1 MVSGINSDHF
11 KNSFAVRA
19 TPVLVPLLALT
30 AFGGIL
36 LPSTYARETTT
47 WAAQGVGQDWVNLLV
62 VVPWMALSG
71 FWAARGSRRALLLLG
86 GGLVYLVYG
95 FLAYTLAVHFNA
107 LFLLYCAVLGLSF
120 FALASLGGI
129 LHGGAV
135 PSWFAA
141 DRIPVRLAGVTQ
153 LVVGAMFALV
163 WLSEVVPALLRGVP
177 PPSVVEAG
185 LLTNPV
191 HVLDLSLLL
200 PGLMLSG
207 ISLLRR
213 RPLGLALSPLLLGFA
228 ALMVS
233 AIGGMVL
240 VMALRRVAIQWA
252 LAVVFA
258 VVAVATFIVLAK
270 LLTAI
275 REVSK

>member
-1 MVSGINSDHF
+1 MTGDGFHRT
-11 KNSFAVRA
+11 FAVRA
-19 TPVLVPLLALT
+19 SPALAALLAL
-30 AFGGIL
+30 AALGGIL
-36 LPSTYARETTT
+36 LPSTYARETST
-47 WAAQGVGQDWVNLLV
+47 WAAQGPGQDWVNLLIV
-62 VVPWMALSG
+62 FPWMALSG
-71 FWAARGSRRALLLLG
+71 HRAARGSRRALLLLG

-95 FLAYTLAVHFNA
+95 FLAYAFAVHFNV

-120 FALASLGGI
+120 YSLVSLGRI
-129 LHGGAV
+129 LQGNTV

-141 DRIPVRLAGVTQ
+141 DRVPVRLAGVTQ
-153 LVVGAMFALV
+153 VAFGALFALI
-163 WLSEVVPALLRGVP
+163 WLSEIVPALLRGAP

-200 PGLMLSG
+200 PGLLLSG
-207 ISLLRR
+207 TSLLWR
-213 RPLGLALSPLLLGFA
+213 RPLGLLLSPLLLGFA

-240 VMALRRVAIQWA
+240 VMALRRIAVQWA

-258 VVAVATFIVLAK
+258 VVAAMTFAVLAK
-270 LLTAI
+270 LLSAV
-275 REVSK
+275 RPRPSQL